1 MRINQTTVEDLTD
14 KIDKGEKFRFLRFGD
29 GEWFCVLGKPK
40 MIGRNE
46 HTVFKEVTEDLRYIV
61 SNLKDEH
68 IKGIQKLSVGMRQF
82 KGLIPNR
89 EWENADVLHQASI
102 NGELCPF
109 IQSLQGKRVA
119 FVGSEDLQKMKDI
132 IPFVRVITVRKK
144 DSYLDK
150 VKTLRRID
158 ETDADIFLLC
168 ASRLSVPLAYHSKK
182 DATFIDCGSLFDVF
196 IGKPSRG
203 YQDKMSQEIIKKN
216 LCQ

>member
-1 MRINQTTVEDLTD
+1 MRIKETKLKDLTD
-14 KIDKGEKFRFLRFGD
+14 KIEKGEHFRFLRFGD
-29 GEWFCVLGKPK
+29 GEWFCALGKPK
-40 MIGRNE
+40 NIGRNE
-46 HTVFKEVTEDLRYIV
+46 HTVFKGITEEIRYIV
-61 SNLKDEH
+61 DNLKEEH
-68 IKGIQKLSVGMRQF
+68 INGLQKLSVGMRHF
-82 KGLIPNR
+82 KGLIPDR

-109 IQSLQGKRVA
+109 IKSLQGKKVA
-119 FVGSEDLQKMKDI
+119 FVGSEDLIKMKDI

-144 DSYLDK
+144 DCYLDK
-150 VKTLRRID
+150 VKTLRRIE

-203 YQDKMSQEIIKKN
+203 YQDKMSQEIINKN
-216 LCQ
+216 LCR